1 VRATLAA
8 VIRMPAD
15 DPLGALKIG
24 PALLAEGASDG
35 TLAGTAFVAKDLYDV
50 AGYPTGAGNPQ
61 WEATHPVPATTS
73 SAVTR
78 LLAAGASLIGKSHT
92 DELAYSLSGTNVHY
106 GTPVNSAA
114 PGCVPGGSS
123 SGSASAVAG
132 GLCDFALGSDTG
144 GSVRVP
150 ASFCGIFGLRP
161 THGRVPADGVVPLA
175 PSFDAVGWFANS
187 GAALMQVGRV
197 LLDTDFDET
206 AHLAATKLVLA
217 DDLLACVADEV
228 ATVVEAAARATAARL
243 DLPLERGS
251 LADGD
256 IASWADCFRTLQRGE
271 AWACHGAWITA
282 TTPSFGPGIAQ
293 RFADASR
300 VTSDEVAAAQRRR
313 LETRDLVA
321 RRTAGGVVF
330 ALPAAQGP
338 AYRVDLEGPAKEAV
352 RAGALAL
359 TSAAGLAGTPQ
370 VTVHGGAVDAKPVG
384 LGLLAGHGMDEA
396 LLAMAAALD

>member
-1 VRATLAA
+1 
-8 VIRMPAD
+8 M
-15 DPLGALKIG
+15 
-24 PALLAEGASDG
+24 LAEGAADG
-35 TLAGTAFVAKDLYDV
+35 DLAGTTFVAKDLYDV

-61 WEATHPVPATTS
+61 WEATHPVPTTTS

-78 LLAAGASLIGKSHT
+78 LLAAGATLIGKSHT

-161 THGRVPADGVVPLA
+161 THGRVAADGVVPLA

-187 GAALMQVGRV
+187 GAVLMQVGRV

-217 DDLLACVADEV
+217 DDLLAAVPDEV
-228 ATVVEAAARATAARL
+228 ATVVEAAARARGHSSRLAAR
-243 DLPLERGS
+243 
-251 LADGD
+251 A
-256 IASWADCFRTLQRGE
+256 
-271 AWACHGAWITA
+271 
-282 TTPSFGPGIAQ
+282 
-293 RFADASR
+293 RFS
-300 VTSDEVAAAQRRR
+300 RRR
-313 LETRDLVA
+313 RHRLVGRLLPHAPTRRGMGMPWRLDHRHA
-321 RRTAGGVVF
+321 TVVR
-330 ALPAAQGP
+330 PGHRAAF
-338 AYRVDLEGPAKEAV
+338 R
-352 RAGALAL
+352 
-359 TSAAGLAGTPQ
+359 
-370 VTVHGGAVDAKPVG
+370 
-384 LGLLAGHGMDEA
+384 
-396 LLAMAAALD
+396 

>member
-1 VRATLAA
+1 
-8 VIRMPAD
+8 MPAD

-24 PALLAEGASDG
+24 PAVLAEGASDG
-35 TLAGTAFVAKDLYDV
+35 DLAGTTFVAKDLYDV
-50 AGYPTGAGNPQ
+50 ASYPTGAGNPQ
-61 WEATHPVPATTS
+61 WEATHQVPTTTAP
-73 SAVTR
+73 AVAR
-78 LLAAGASLIGKSHT
+78 LLAAGATLIGKSHT

-150 ASFCGIFGLRP
+150 ASFCGILGLRP
-161 THGRVPADGVVPLA
+161 THGRVAADGIVPLA
-175 PSFDAVGWFANS
+175 PSFDAVGWFATT
-187 GAALMQVGRV
+187 GAVLMQVGRV

-206 AHLAATKLVLA
+206 AHLAAQKLVLA
-217 DDLLACVADEV
+217 DDLLACVPDEV
-228 ATVVEAAARATAARL
+228 ATVVEAAARAAAARL
-243 DLPLERGS
+243 DLPLERGP

-256 IASWADCFRTLQRGE
+256 ITSWADCFRTLQRGE

-282 TTPSFGPGIAQ
+282 TRPSFGPGIAQ

-300 VTSDEVAAAQRRR
+300 VTADEVAVAQRRR
-313 LETRDLVA
+313 VQIRHLVA

-330 ALPAAQGP
+330 ALPPAQGP

-370 VTVHGGAVDAKPVG
+370 VTVHGGMVQAKPVG